1 MFCPHPRLTFKDE
14 PKLDFIDC
22 KPSQTKFVENTIC
35 QLGCDRG
42 SVVGAKYVKCE
53 RNQLDAATAHWVTDN
68 AEKPS
73 CLSESKEKT

>member
-1 MFCPHPRLTFKDE
+1 MDE

-22 KPSQTKFVENTIC
+22 KPRQRLFVENTIC

-53 RNQLDAATAHWVTDN
+53 RNQLDAATAHWVTKN

-73 CLSESKEKT
+73 CISGSKGFI